1 MSILRFGRW
10 FHAAIALPWCLL
22 LIDTIVGNEGPA
34 AVVRAAACAAM
45 FLLFLLGTLL
55 TLRRHRQ
62 EETMRLR
69 H

>member
-1 MSILRFGRW
+1 M
-10 FHAAIALPWCLL
+10 L
-22 LIDTIVGNEGPA
+22 LIDTVVGDEGTA
-34 AVVRAAACAAM
+34 AVVRVAACAAM
-45 FLLFLLGTLL
+45 FVMFFLGTLW